1 MEYSNINRSDLN
13 KFAQLTKLYKEVTD
27 MYIND
32 PIGYGFLAKE
42 IRHIKKELD
51 KFEKKLNN

>member
-1 MEYSNINRSDLN
+1 MDYYSINRSDIF

-27 MYIND
+27 LYISD

-42 IRHIKKELD
+42 IRAIKKELD
-51 KFEKKLNN
+51 KVEKKLNN

>member
-13 KFAQLTKLYKEVTD
+13 KFTQLTKLYKEVTD
-27 MYIND
+27 LYISD

-42 IRHIKKELD
+42 IRHIKKELQ
-51 KFEKKLNN
+51 KVENKLNN